1 MSVLIIAEPTTGAVK
16 PATLTTVGAAARLEG
31 DLHVLVIGADCAGA
45 AEAAAR
51 IAGVSRIL
59 VADGPQYQHPLAE
72 NVAPLIAGLA
82 KGYSHVLAPATTFGK
97 NVMPRVAALL
107 DVAQLSE
114 IVAVESADTFQ
125 RSIYAG
131 NAITTVQSPDPI
143 KVITVRGTAFE
154 AAEGGS
160 AVIEPVPAA
169 PEAGVSRFVGEE
181 LSKSERP
188 ELTSARVIVSGGRGM
203 QSGENLPCWTSWLI
217 GWGRRSV
224 LRAPRSMPGSCLT
237 IIRSG

>member
-1 MSVLIIAEPTTGAVK
+1 M
-16 PATLTTVGAAARLEG
+16 
-31 DLHVLVIGADCAGA
+31 
-45 AEAAAR
+45 
-51 IAGVSRIL
+51 
-59 VADGPQYQHPLAE
+59 
-72 NVAPLIAGLA
+72 APLVGGLA
-82 KGYSHVLAPATTFGK
+82 KGYSHLLAPATTFGK

-125 RSIYAG
+125 WSIYAG

-143 KVITVRGTAFE
+143 KVITVQGTAFE
-154 AAEGGS
+154 AAAAEGGS

-188 ELTSARVIVSGGRGM
+188 ELTSAQVIVSGGRGM
-203 QSGENLPCWTSWLI
+203 QSGENFTMLDQLADKLGAAVGASRPQ
-217 GWGRRSV
+217 
-224 LRAPRSMPGSCLT
+224 SMPGSCPT
-237 IIRSG
+237 IIRSGRPARSSLRSCTLRSAFPAPSSISPA

>member
-16 PATLTTVGAAARLEG
+16 PATLTTVGAAAKLEG
-31 DLHVLVIGADCAGA
+31 DL
-45 AEAAAR
+45 
-51 IAGVSRIL
+51 
-59 VADGPQYQHPLAE
+59 
-72 NVAPLIAGLA
+72 
-82 KGYSHVLAPATTFGK
+82 HVLAPATTFGK

-114 IVAVESADTFQ
+114 IVAVDSADTFQ
-125 RSIYAG
+125 RPIYAG
-131 NAITTVQSPDPI
+131 NAIATVRSPDPI
-143 KVITVRGTAFE
+143 KVITVRGTA
-154 AAEGGS
+154 AEGGS
-160 AVIEPVPAA
+160 ATIEPVPAA

-181 LSKSERP
+181 LSRSERP

-203 QSGENLPCWTSWLI
+203 QSGENSPCWTSWLI

>member
-1 MSVLIIAEPTTGAVK
+1 VRPT
-16 PATLTTVGAAARLEG
+16 
-31 DLHVLVIGADCAGA
+31 
-45 AEAAAR
+45 
-51 IAGVSRIL
+51 
-59 VADGPQYQHPLAE
+59 
-72 NVAPLIAGLA
+72 
-82 KGYSHVLAPATTFGK
+82 GK